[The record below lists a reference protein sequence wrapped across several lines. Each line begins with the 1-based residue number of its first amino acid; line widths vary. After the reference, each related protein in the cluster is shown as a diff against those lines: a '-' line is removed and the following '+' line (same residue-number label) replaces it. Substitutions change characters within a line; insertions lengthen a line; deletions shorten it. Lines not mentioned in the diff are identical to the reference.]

1 MIVPIRL
8 FDGSIFDFDTKYIE
22 YTSYSVDYHGNEV
35 RHSAL
40 SADFVEDYNLPHY
53 SERSETEH
61 DLVERAACVASHSLG
76 LQLGCSPITVEL
88 LAPEEAYI
96 EIDNLENIFMKKF
109 YLDYFTYTS
118 YHKFHGVSP
127 AKQFVVYYA
136 MLVYGVCGKEA
147 LEVANSRDLVLT
159 NLNFGEDEEMNKIK
173 FTHFDQN
180 VRDIMT
186 KKNIQFPQTVTTT
199 ITIIEE
205 GFQLTNIFPL

>member
-1 MIVPIRL
+1 MIVPVRL
-8 FDGSIFDFDTKYIE
+8 FDGTIFDFDTKYIM
-22 YTSYSVDYHGNEV
+22 YTSFSVDYHGNEV
-35 RHSAL
+35 RLSAL
-40 SADFVEDYNLPHY
+40 STDFVGDYNLPHY
-53 SERSETEH
+53 SERSESEH

-76 LQLGCSPITVEL
+76 LQIGCSPTTVEL
-88 LAPEEAYI
+88 LTPEEAYI

-118 YHKFHGVSP
+118 YHKFRGVSP
-127 AKQFVVYYA
+127 AKQFVAYYT

-186 KKNIQFPQTVTTT
+186 KKNIQFPQIVTTT
-199 ITIIEE
+199 IG
-205 GFQLTNIFPL
+205 GFQLTNIPSL